1 MSGRGAAADA
11 VGRSFKGAVA
21 AMRRMRGRR
30 LVHGELSDAQ
40 YGLLFGLCE
49 RDAASLSELAYSADV
64 SPASATEML
73 DALEKNGLVQRER
86 SERDRRLVLIS
97 LTDRGR
103 QLVEERRAKYAPRWR
118 AALSEFSEDE
128 LLTASAV
135 LDSLRRFFDERAD
148 DDPEQP
154 QAAINPRSRSTVP

>member
-1 MSGRGAAADA
+1 MSDQVTAADA

-30 LVHGELSDAQ
+30 LQRGELSDAQ
-40 YGLLFGLCE
+40 YGLLFGLCD
-49 RDAASLSELAYSADV
+49 RDAASSSELAYSADV

-73 DALEKNGLVQRER
+73 DALADNGLVQRER

-97 LTDRGR
+97 LTHRGR
-103 QLVEERRAKYAPRWR
+103 ALVEERRATYAPRWR
-118 AALSEFSEDE
+118 AALAGFSEDE

-135 LDSLRRFFDERAD
+135 LDSLRQFFDERAD
-148 DDPEQP
+148 EDHERP
-154 QAAINPRSRSTVP
+154 QTAASSRS